1 MSRGKNVM
9 KNYPTRK
16 SRAGKNPRRQPLSTF
31 EEMVREEFR
40 KPLDVALEQ
49 FAAAVLPEPLD
60 PSKSWVGKIRSLWS
74 KEPDG
79 FLLVDV
85 SLALDRVFGCPYG
98 YFLTLWAT
106 RAARSRAKKRRAW
119 LAMVQPLP
127 VEQRLAA
134 WRAPEGRGADAAV
147 STHQCHYRMW
157 KTLRSKR
164 RNQRP
169 AVTGESSTAA
179 TSSHGRNDPKGHR
192 A

>member
-1 MSRGKNVM
+1 M

-119 LAMVQPLP
+119 LAKVQPLP
-127 VEQRLAA
+127 KEKRLPA
-134 WRAPEGRGADAAV
+134 WRAPGGRKPEPLV
-147 STHQCHYRMW
+147 TTHQLHDWAEVEFRCKQGRRRSASLNQS
-157 KTLRSKR
+157 KAGTDVAVRRKLRKGKR
-164 RNQRP
+164 
-169 AVTGESSTAA
+169 A
-179 TSSHGRNDPKGHR
+179 
-192 A
+192 